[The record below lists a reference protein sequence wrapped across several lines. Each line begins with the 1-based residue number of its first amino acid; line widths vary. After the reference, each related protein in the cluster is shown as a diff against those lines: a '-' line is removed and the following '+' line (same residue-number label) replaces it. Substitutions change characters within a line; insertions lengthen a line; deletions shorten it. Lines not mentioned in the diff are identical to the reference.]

1 MLLEFKRRAQPSRLA
16 QWTAPVVAFALT
28 LLTGALIFLSLGK
41 DPMAGLYYFFVEP
54 LTAAW
59 SLEEVAVKMIPLAII
74 AIGLCV
80 CFLSSTWNIG
90 AEGQFIVGALAGSAV
105 PILLPGFDGP
115 LMLPLMMLCGF
126 AGGMAY
132 GLIPATLKVRFG
144 ANEILTSL
152 MLVYVAELLLD
163 WLVRGPWRNPEGF
176 NMPESAPFPV
186 SGRVPEL
193 PFIDADRL
201 TIALVIAVI
210 AAIVVQFMIR
220 RTIFGFSVRLAGIA
234 PRAAAFAGYDANRTV
249 LLALGV
255 SGGLAG
261 LAGILEVAGP
271 IGQLR
276 PAISPGYGF
285 TAIIVAFLARLSPI
299 GCLAAAFVLSLT
311 YIGGEGAQIAMG
323 LSDKMARVFQG
334 ILLFWALVADA
345 FVFYEVR
352 LKRAPAIGPSAEAA
366 DA

>member
-1 MLLEFKRRAQPSRLA
+1 LA
-16 QWTAPVVAFALT
+16 
-28 LLTGALIFLSLGK
+28 TGALIFLSLGK
-41 DPMAGLYYFFVEP
+41 DPVAGLYYFFVEP
-54 LTAAW
+54 LTVAW
-59 SLEEVAVKMIPLAII
+59 SLEELVVKMIPLALI
-74 AIGLCV
+74 AVGLCI

-90 AEGQFIVGALAGSAV
+90 AEGQFIVGALAGSSV
-105 PILLPGFDGP
+105 PILAPWLDGP
-115 LMLPLMMLCGF
+115 AMLPLMLLAGF

-163 WLVRGPWRNPEGF
+163 WLVRGPWRNPDGF
-176 NMPESAPFPV
+176 NMPESAPFPA
-186 SGRVPEL
+186 SGRVPAM
-193 PFIDADRL
+193 PFMDVDRL
-201 TIALVIAVI
+201 TIAIIITVA
-210 AAIVVQFMIR
+210 AAIIVQFVLS
-220 RTIFGFSVRLAGIA
+220 RTLFGYSVRVGGIA
-234 PRAAAFAGYDANRTV
+234 PRAARFAGFDANRTV
-249 LLALGV
+249 LWALGL
-255 SGGLAG
+255 SGGFAG

-334 ILLFWALVADA
+334 ILLFFALVCDA
-345 FVFYEVR
+345 FVFYRVR
-352 LKRAPAIGPSAEAA
+352 LVTARTGAAPS
-366 DA
+366 